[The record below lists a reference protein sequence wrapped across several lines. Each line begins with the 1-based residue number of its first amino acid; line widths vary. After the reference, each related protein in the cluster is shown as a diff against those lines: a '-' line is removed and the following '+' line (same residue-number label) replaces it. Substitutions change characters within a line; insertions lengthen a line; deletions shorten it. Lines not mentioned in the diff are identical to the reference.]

1 MIVPSPRTARTL
13 TGGTPAHSR
22 QWHDLRVSLA
32 ASNYDSPCGTLTLL
46 ASDTHLRAV
55 LWPLAGE
62 HRRCGINEEITAGA
76 NAIIAR
82 TVEQLTAYFD
92 GANVDFDLPLETTG
106 TEFQR
111 SVWAALTGIASGAT
125 RTYGEHAT
133 AVGRPRSTRAVAAAI
148 GRNPLSI
155 VIPCHRV
162 VGADG
167 SLTGFA
173 GGLDAKRW
181 LLDHEAGR
189 SANLTA
195 PSR

>member
-13 TGGTPAHSR
+13 TGGTSAHSR
-22 QWHDLRVSLA
+22 QWHDLRVSLV

-82 TVEQLTAYFD
+82 AAEQLTAYFD
-92 GANVDFDLPLETTG
+92 DATVGFDLPLETEG
-106 TEFQR
+106 TQFQR
-111 SVWAALTGIASGAT
+111 SVWTALTEISSGST
-125 RTYGEHAT
+125 RSYSEHAT

-155 VIPCHRV
+155 IIPCHRV
-162 VGADG
+162 VGSDG

-173 GGLDAKRW
+173 GGLEAKRW
-181 LLDHEAGR
+181 LLDHEA
-189 SANLTA
+189 
-195 PSR
+195 SR

>member
-13 TGGTPAHSR
+13 TGGYPGHSR
-22 QWHDLRVSLA
+22 RCHDLRVSLA
-32 ASNYDSPCGTLTLL
+32 ASTYDSPCGRLTLV
-46 ASDTHLRAV
+46 ATDTHLRAV

-62 HRRCGINEEITAGA
+62 PQRCGIREEIIEGS
-76 NAIIAR
+76 NPVIAR

-92 GANVDFDLPLETTG
+92 DATTSFDLPLETGG

-111 SVWAALTGIASGAT
+111 SVWTELTGIASGAT

-133 AVGRPRSTRAVAAAI
+133 AVGRPTSTRAVAAAI

-155 VIPCHRV
+155 VVPCHRV